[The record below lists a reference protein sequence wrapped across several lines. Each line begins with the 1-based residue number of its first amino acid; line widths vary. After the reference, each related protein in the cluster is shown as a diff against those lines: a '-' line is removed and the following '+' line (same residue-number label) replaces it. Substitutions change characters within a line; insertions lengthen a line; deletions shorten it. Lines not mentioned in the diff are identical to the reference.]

1 MICYCPYCSKELNKA
16 LVNGVSFCDKCER
29 TILSTKEN
37 ELLSAYRVLKNKL
50 YTNLNQMKFLM
61 RISNKDFE
69 FLSHCHEEGYS
80 MDEFIKKLKKEFI
93 SNA

>member
-1 MICYCPYCSKELNKA
+1 
-16 LVNGVSFCDKCER
+16 
-29 TILSTKEN
+29 
-37 ELLSAYRVLKNKL
+37 
-50 YTNLNQMKFLM
+50 MKFLM

-93 SNA
+93 STA